1 MVETYIVGIAEAGTV
16 GMIEEGVEG
25 TIEIDT
31 VDMAETGAAGVVGEG
46 VVGIAVS
53 AAISGSSRI
62 FVIKR
67 MNMQNKW
74 ILHQEVKQIHIKGKG
89 KKMAMIK
96 GEEKT

>member
-1 MVETYIVGIAEAGTV
+1 
-16 GMIEEGVEG
+16 
-25 TIEIDT
+25 
-31 VDMAETGAAGVVGEG
+31 MAETGSVGVAEIGAADVAGIGA
-46 VVGIAVS
+46 VGIAMS